1 MVGTCFRYVDTSSEL
16 NHLDVGQVE
25 LGREVEQDVL
35 PWLVVLPRQRNDK
48 DNSDIDRDIKE

>member
-35 PWLVVLPRQRNDK
+35 PRLVVQPRQRNDK
-48 DNSDIDRDIKE
+48 VDTDIDREK